1 MFKSHLQVYLIHI
14 HKQLTLKEM
23 SVDISPFSD
32 KIERELTRESMFN
45 LLCMYIHI
53 ADGGSRDSIQCA
65 ADSVRLG
72 GEINAF
78 INKHV
83 EDAKHN
89 VTRFI
94 HNISTPVQKR
104 KYVRK
109 NLNQELQ
116 QEGVNTIRI
125 YCEGACVNI
134 GTITARASI
143 GIFAH
148 ITTDSD
154 VFTREIS
161 QAICETDHQSNQ
173 RAELCAIYEGIKL
186 AHELKNEFI
195 DFDIQLVVSSMYAY
209 RCMTDWGKNWA
220 AKDWKG
226 LIHHLDIIRP
236 AFEVFDIPCNVIKKT
251 DALPGFLRARSLV
264 SQADC

>member
-1 MFKSHLQVYLIHI
+1 
-14 HKQLTLKEM
+14 M
-23 SVDISPFSD
+23 SVDISLRHDNNFS
-32 KIERELTRESMFN
+32 RESMYN

-72 GEINAF
+72 GEMNAF
-78 INKHV
+78 IEKHI

-94 HNISTPVQKR
+94 QNISAPVQKR

-109 NLNQELQ
+109 NLNPELQ
-116 QEGVNTIRI
+116 QEDINTIRI
-125 YCEGACVNI
+125 YCEGACINI
-134 GTITARASI
+134 GTDKARAGI
-143 GIFAH
+143 GIFAQ

-161 QAICETDHQSNQ
+161 QGICETDPQSNQ
-173 RAELCAIYEGIKL
+173 RAELCAMYEGIKL
-186 AHELKNEFI
+186 AHELKTEFV
-195 DFDIQLVVSSMYAY
+195 DFDIRLVVSSVYAH
-209 RCMTDWGKNWA
+209 RCLTDWGKNWA
-220 AKDWKG
+220 GKDWKG

-236 AFEVFDIPCNVIKKT
+236 AFELFDIPCNVIKKIE
-251 DALPGFLRARSLV
+251 ALPGFLRARSLV
-264 SQADC
+264 TQAMG

>member
-1 MFKSHLQVYLIHI
+1 
-14 HKQLTLKEM
+14 M
-23 SVDISPFSD
+23 SVDISLTSD
-32 KIERELTRESMFN
+32 NNPRELTRESMYN
-45 LLCMYIHI
+45 LLSMYIHI

-78 INKHV
+78 IEKHI

-94 HNISTPVQKR
+94 QNISAPLQKR

-109 NLNQELQ
+109 NLNPELQ
-116 QEGVNTIRI
+116 QEDINTIRI
-125 YCEGACVNI
+125 YCEGACINI
-134 GTITARASI
+134 GTDNARAGI

-161 QAICETDHQSNQ
+161 RPICETDSQSNQ
-173 RAELCAIYEGIKL
+173 RAELCAMYEGIKL
-186 AHELKNEFI
+186 AHELKTEFV
-195 DFDIQLVVSSMYAY
+195 DFDICLVVSSVYAH

-236 AFEVFDIPCNVIKKT
+236 AFELFDIPCNVIKKT
-251 DALPGFLRARSLV
+251 DALPGFFRARSLV
-264 SQADC
+264 SQATS